1 MPIEYKDQE
10 YKESK
15 AEILRRQSIER
26 FLKFDQEKMISLFDL
41 PHDEETMSIQFL
53 GQTYTIN
60 RKNGELMQ
68 GERFADLDEMASIY
82 EFLTTAIH
90 LPNETNDWQSI
101 AALCTNTTDTSL
113 GRYIEYLKP
122 FEGKLSLMQE
132 ACAKLGGVPAS
143 KGDVSSLIPVFNGI
157 TVWFQYWEADDEFP
171 ASVQF
176 LWDASIK
183 DFFRWSILWNIMT
196 CITKRMREVV
206 GLD

>member
-1 MPIEYKDQE
+1 MTVEYKDSE

-26 FLKFDQEKMISLFDL
+26 FLKYDQEKMIALFNL
-41 PHDEETMSIQFL
+41 PCDEETISIDFL
-53 GQTYTIN
+53 GKTYTIY
-60 RKNGELMQ
+60 RKSGELMQ

-82 EFLTTAIH
+82 EFLTTATYQ
-90 LPNETNDWQSI
+90 PNETNDWRSI

-113 GRYIEYLKP
+113 GRYVEYLRP
-122 FEGKLSLMQE
+122 FEGKLTLMQE
-132 ACAKLGGVPAS
+132 ACSRLGGIPAD
-143 KGDVSSLIPVFNGI
+143 KGDVSSLIPVFHGI

-176 LWDASIK
+176 LWDASIV

-196 CITKRMREVV
+196 CITKRMKEEAD
-206 GLD
+206 LA